1 MPQLDKVT
9 FLSQFFW
16 LVFFYFGFYLILVKH
31 FLPKIARLLKL
42 RHFKI
47 NTSQEAFET
56 RTKEQNHLLNTREN
70 ISISGAQLARN
81 SVATTLQKTSE
92 WVNQNLDQ
100 TNRGHFQKL
109 NTAYIT
115 SLQNMMSAQ
124 NTIQMIHLKSVLSPR
139 SHRGAGLL
147 PQSGPKKES
156 FFTKKTL
163 SLLTKIK

>member
-31 FLPKIARLLKL
+31 FLPKMGRLLKL
-42 RHFKI
+42 RHLKM
-47 NTSQEAFET
+47 NTSQEAFASG
-56 RTKEQNHLLNTREN
+56 TKEQNDVLHTREN
-70 ISISGAQLARN
+70 LSLSGAQTARN

-92 WVNQNLDQ
+92 WVNQTLDQ

-115 SLQNMMSAQ
+115 SLQNMMIAQ